1 MSKLSNN
8 LKAEFVS
15 MYANNTIDVFH
26 SNATF
31 TELEEHVHE
40 ANDNGFYS
48 IVLNVSPK
56 VIIDDIARY
65 KADAMELSFAK
76 AVLRL
81 YVEYKVFDDDSTEPN
96 LASLRLH
103 TDNPIQIQ
111 GDAKDYSHG
120 HRIRFDKAVGFDL
133 AQTLLDTFLEQQ
145 GETELYNIIK
155 AACDR
160 FVVHI
165 NNIPF

>member
-1 MSKLSNN
+1 
-8 LKAEFVS
+8 

-96 LASLRLH
+96 LASLRL
-103 TDNPIQIQ
+103 TQTTLYKFKAMLKIIVT
-111 GDAKDYSHG
+111 GTVFAL
-120 HRIRFDKAVGFDL
+120 IR
-133 AQTLLDTFLEQQ
+133 
-145 GETELYNIIK
+145 
-155 AACDR
+155 R
-160 FVVHI
+160 
-165 NNIPF
+165 

>member
-65 KADAMELSFAK
+65 KADALELSFAK
-76 AVLRL
+76 PVLRIV
-81 YVEYKVFDDDSTEPN
+81 VEYKGYDVENAEPN
-96 LASLRLH
+96 LSSLRLH
-103 TDNPIQIQ
+103 TNNPIQIQ

-145 GETELYNIIK
+145 GEAELYNIIK